1 MLFSTAKYYLRLIVT
16 IFLSTSLIAPALAR
30 ENFNILG
37 WANVFDISDSI
48 INKVKNIE
56 ETCNVDISYDT
67 YSNYNDF
74 ITQLSNHDYDYN
86 ILLIPNT
93 YLNFVTKHMHKTHN
107 NALDDIINSYNP
119 VIKNHFKTIGNTSN
133 ITYFAQSIT
142 GILIN
147 RDKITSDNINTLDDL
162 ITAIKDDDMLI
173 VLDDPIEL
181 SSLIESNREKRI
193 SGNKNTSDI
202 INNIKKFKSQIGTKD
217 ITIVNFYNKRMDEK
231 DFAAAISW
239 SGEAIRDISI
249 VESNSRRNLDFI
261 TPKNLSII
269 SSDILVQLRRDKATD
284 CAMKLFS
291 SKDFVDE
298 ANYQM
303 NYFSPFISDTSL
315 RYKNKYYHNIQKQ
328 YLSVLPKANWL
339 DSVNKDGFTRV
350 MYEWDKLKFNAIKNK
365 VKNQD
370 KEKS

>member
-231 DFAAAISW
+231 T
-239 SGEAIRDISI
+239 
-249 VESNSRRNLDFI
+249 L
-261 TPKNLSII
+261 
-269 SSDILVQLRRDKATD
+269 QLR
-284 CAMKLFS
+284 
-291 SKDFVDE
+291 
-298 ANYQM
+298 
-303 NYFSPFISDTSL
+303 
-315 RYKNKYYHNIQKQ
+315 YHGVARPYVI
-328 YLSVLPKANWL
+328 YL
-339 DSVNKDGFTRV
+339 
-350 MYEWDKLKFNAIKNK
+350 
-365 VKNQD
+365 
-370 KEKS
+370 